1 MRPIRAKEEEETEET
16 KREKMGEKREREETK
31 LLLFQSMTQQRNI
44 NYDASVV
51 KITSADT
58 YSQ

>member
-1 MRPIRAKEEEETEET
+1 MRPIRAKEEEEETEET
-16 KREKMGEKREREETK
+16 KREKTREKREETK
-31 LLLFQSMTQQRNI
+31 LFLFQSTTQQRNI
-44 NYDASVV
+44 NSDASVE